1 MRTMYYS
8 TISLAFL
15 VLLGTAPLAQAAYAV
30 GDPTIVS
37 CPDGYK
43 GEMTIVETDK
53 AEAPWQILRWNCHG
67 SQGLV
72 KKEVLEK
79 YLIQN
84 PPAKG
89 QARRWEE
96 KCPSGSVGI
105 VLFTEHEGRRFVDS
119 WTCSVDGTR
128 KMAFEDLKRLL
139 ENKQTLDGLSGVQ
152 QQRACPAPYQ
162 GTYSM
167 EYRGTKW
174 ALAGWTCVTPGT
186 KNRVS
191 EPTMRMLLPQ

>member
-128 KMAFEDLKRLL
+128 KMTFEELKRLL

-174 ALAGWTCVTPGT
+174 SLAGWTCVTPGT